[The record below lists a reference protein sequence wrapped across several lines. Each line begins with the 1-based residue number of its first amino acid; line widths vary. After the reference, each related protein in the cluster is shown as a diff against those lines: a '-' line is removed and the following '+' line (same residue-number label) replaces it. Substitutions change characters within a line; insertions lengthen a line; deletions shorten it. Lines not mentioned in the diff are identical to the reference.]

1 MLGYRQADEIS
12 AIRDPRVLHWL
23 GVLVTNTMTMR
34 PFRVGHCITQEISGR
49 GAVRCAQGAVFDY
62 GEMIRVRTKV
72 CGWFVAR
79 KGWTGWLSP

>member
-1 MLGYRQADEIS
+1 
-12 AIRDPRVLHWL
+12 
-23 GVLVTNTMTMR
+23 
-34 PFRVGHCITQEISGR
+34 VGHCITQEISGR